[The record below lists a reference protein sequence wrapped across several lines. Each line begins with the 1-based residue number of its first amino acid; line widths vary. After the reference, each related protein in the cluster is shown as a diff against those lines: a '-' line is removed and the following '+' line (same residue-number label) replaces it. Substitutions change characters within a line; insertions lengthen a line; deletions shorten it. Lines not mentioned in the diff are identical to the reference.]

1 MKYLKIKKDAA
12 GNLDDVKVQQA
23 DLAGYAGT
31 ATNYDTTTGTIKSKF
46 DEHSTRIDDAKA
58 VGTQGLEKANA
69 NASEITKIKNGTTI
83 VPNANMASHAG
94 TATNYDTATGNIKS
108 KFEELEEKIDS
119 GGSLPPTGNV
129 KIPIYITDLGNP
141 MPISVSDSQSAAAL
155 ISTDDKLA
163 TVRDIYYGTPTI
175 NGSKTY
181 TSATNIFAPTSSG
194 TNKALLM
201 STGSGA
207 PVWERDY
214 LTTRTSL
221 FYSSSLSTGNKTLNQ
236 SVNNFSI
243 IFCSLRSVTNGEHY
257 PFWVPRSEYQLRNGA
272 NNKLSLASC
281 EANTNRYINLY
292 YVNTTTFYI
301 TSFSGVDVLEIWGIA

>member
-1 MKYLKIKKDAA
+1 MEPFSFS
-12 GNLDDVKVQQA
+12 GNSKLPVYIRDNGQPQPIEYTLDDA
-23 DLAGYAGT
+23 C
-31 ATNYDTTTGTIKSKF
+31 
-46 DEHSTRIDDAKA
+46 AKA
-58 VGTQGLEKANA
+58 V
-69 NASEITKIKNGTTI
+69 
-83 VPNANMASHAG
+83 
-94 TATNYDTATGNIKS
+94 
-108 KFEELEEKIDS
+108 
-119 GGSLPPTGNV
+119 
-129 KIPIYITDLGNP
+129 
-141 MPISVSDSQSAAAL
+141 SDSSSASAL
-155 ISTDDKLA
+155 SSTDTNVP

-175 NGSKTY
+175 NGSKAY
-181 TSATNIFAPTSSG
+181 TSSTNIYAPTSSG